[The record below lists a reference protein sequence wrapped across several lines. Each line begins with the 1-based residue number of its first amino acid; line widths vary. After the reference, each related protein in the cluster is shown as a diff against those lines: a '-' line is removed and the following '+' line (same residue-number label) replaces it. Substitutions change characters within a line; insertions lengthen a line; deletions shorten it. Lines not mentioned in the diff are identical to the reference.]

1 MPLSSSNQLPRD
13 SSAAVC
19 RTPIKL
25 WTAAAVVIA
34 LFAAGCGRSATQ
46 YVGRGNELFDLGK
59 FEDASINYR
68 NAIKKD
74 PKSGEAYYRLSLAL
88 SRQNKMGEAY
98 QSLLHAV
105 ELNPGNVP
113 AKIQLANLS
122 LAAYAQDP
130 KHPAAFYDRAV
141 RITDQLLASDPNS
154 ADGLRLKGSIA
165 LLDNHAG
172 EAAQLLRRAL
182 QASAGA
188 PQIETELAEALLRD
202 NQPAE
207 GIQEARNVIAHHPD
221 YGPAYDL
228 LYGQYVGAQRWDEA
242 ESLLKQ
248 RISHQPKDASAIIR
262 LAGFYVGRQRPDQ
275 AEKTLD
281 TLVAKRDVFPQAD
294 LLAGDFHS
302 LTRSFDKALA
312 DYQRGLSRDEPREK
326 IYQVRS
332 AGVLAVLGRR
342 DEALKT
348 IDAVLGKDPKDTT
361 AQTLKVSILLEMGG
375 AQNVK
380 AAAALSTD
388 LASGAQGNARIQ
400 MLTGQAAFSNREY
413 DHAVTRFLQAAKI
426 EPRSTA
432 PRMAL
437 ARVYLLR
444 KNYSALLE
452 QANTALAINN
462 RDENARLYRIMALTG
477 TGSYAVAKSEAE
489 QMARSSSH
497 GRQAQMQLGII
508 ALSQKKYGEAQ
519 GYFQKLYHE
528 GDQDVSPLAGLVSS
542 LVAQN
547 NSDKAL
553 ALLAAQ
559 EKRTPESLPTEAL
572 TAATAQA
579 AGKFDLALSELEKM
593 ASKTP
598 DSVDVQI
605 RIGQVEQKKGNYKAA
620 IEAFERVHQL
630 DPNRKGVD
638 AVIGTLQDQSG
649 DKTSAISSYRKA
661 LAELPDNPLV
671 LNNLAYLL
679 TETGGDLKEANRLAT
694 EGLRKAP
701 RNPSVQDTLGWIEVQ
716 QGNFSAALPVF
727 SSLTRENPDNAI
739 FRYHF
744 AVALLKSGDRAGAK
758 LQLET
763 ALAKQ
768 PPQPVE
774 KNIRALLAQ
783 AN

>member
-1 MPLSSSNQLPRD
+1 L
-13 SSAAVC
+13 
-19 RTPIKL
+19 
-25 WTAAAVVIA
+25 IA
-34 LFAAGCGRSATQ
+34 LFAAGCGRSAVQ
-46 YVGRGNELFDLGK
+46 YISRGNQLFDSGK

-88 SRQNKMGEAY
+88 NRLNKAGEAY
-98 QSLLHAV
+98 QALLHAV
-105 ELNPGNVP
+105 ELNPGNIP
-113 AKIQLANLS
+113 AKIQLANFS

-141 RITDQLLASDPNS
+141 KITDQLLASDPNS
-154 ADGLRLKGSIA
+154 AEGLRLKGSIA

-172 EAAQLLRRAL
+172 EAIGLLRRAL
-182 QASAGA
+182 QASSGS
-188 PQIETELAEALLRD
+188 PQVETELAEALLRD
-202 NQPAE
+202 NQPEE
-207 GIQEARNVIAHHPD
+207 GIRAARNVIAHHPE

-228 LYGQYVGAQRWDEA
+228 LYTQYVLGKRWDEA

-248 RISHQPKDASAIIR
+248 RISSQPKDAAEMIR
-262 LAGFYVGRQRPDQ
+262 LAGFYVARQKPEQ

-281 TLVAKRDVFPQAD
+281 SLLAKRDVFPQAD
-294 LLAGDFHS
+294 LLVGDFHA
-302 LTRSFDKALA
+302 LIRSFDKALA

-326 IYQVRS
+326 TYQVRA
-332 AGVLAVLGRR
+332 AGILAILGRR

-348 IDAVLGKDPKDTT
+348 VDVVLGKDPKDST
-361 AQTLKVSILLEMGG
+361 AQALKVSILLELRG
-375 AQNVK
+375 AQNLK
-380 AAAALSTD
+380 TAAALATD
-388 LASGAQGNARIQ
+388 LASGAPGNARMQ
-400 MLTGQAAFSNREY
+400 MLSGQAAFSNGEF
-413 DHAVTRFLQAAKI
+413 DHAVTRFQQAAKI

-432 PRMAL
+432 PRLAL

-444 KNYSALLE
+444 RNYSALLD
-452 QANTALAINN
+452 QADAALAINN
-462 RDENARLYRIMALTG
+462 HDENAHLYRIMALTG
-477 TGSYAVAKSEAE
+477 TGSYAVAKTEAE
-489 QMARSSSH
+489 QMARDSSH
-497 GRQAQMQLGII
+497 VRQAQMQLGVI
-508 ALSQKKYGEAQ
+508 ALSQKKYAEAQ
-519 GYFQKLYHE
+519 EYFQKLYRE

-547 NSDKAL
+547 NTDKAL
-553 ALLAAQ
+553 AILAAQ
-559 EKRTPESLPTEAL
+559 EKRTPESLPTQAL

-598 DSVDVQI
+598 ESVDVQI
-605 RIGQVEQKKGNYKAA
+605 RIGQVEQKQGNWKAA
-620 IEAFERVHQL
+620 IAAFERVRQL

-649 DKTSAISSYRKA
+649 DKNAAIVSYRKA
-661 LAELPDNPLV
+661 LAEIPDNPLV

-701 RNPSVQDTLGWIEVQ
+701 RNPSVQDTLGWVEVQ
-716 QGNFSAALPVF
+716 QGNLSAALPVF

-758 LQLET
+758 RQLEA

-774 KNIRALLAQ
+774 KDIRALLAQ